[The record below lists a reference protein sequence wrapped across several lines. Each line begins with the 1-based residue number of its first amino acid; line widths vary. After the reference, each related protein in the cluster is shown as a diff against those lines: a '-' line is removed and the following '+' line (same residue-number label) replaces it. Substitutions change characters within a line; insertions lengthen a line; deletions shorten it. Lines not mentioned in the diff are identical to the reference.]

1 MINDSQAKKQSNTL
15 PYHPP
20 QLFVVGTAV
29 ELVRGSYT
37 GSLRDA
43 SNSWLW
49 GS

>member
-1 MINDSQAKKQSNTL
+1 MNNTQPDNKSNSLT
-15 PYHPP
+15 YRPP

-37 GSLRDA
+37 GSLRD
-43 SNSWLW
+43 SYNSWLW